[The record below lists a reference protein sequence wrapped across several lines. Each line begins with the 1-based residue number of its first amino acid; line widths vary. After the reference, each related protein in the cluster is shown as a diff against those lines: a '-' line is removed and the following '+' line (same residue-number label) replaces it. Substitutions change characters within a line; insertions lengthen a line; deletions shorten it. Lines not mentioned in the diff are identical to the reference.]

1 MDIDYT
7 EPYDDHFPIEGIDY
21 PCYDEYSEE
30 YTLNSDLEW
39 KPIRFNPALWDDDND
54 KIPFQSY

>member
-21 PCYDEYSEE
+21 PCYDEYNLNECI
-30 YTLNSDLEW
+30 LNSDLEW

-54 KIPFQSY
+54 KIPF